1 MKPQLQIRSRGFWNN
16 ASNKVRLIAN
26 SASGVPADLALRP
39 AAERGSRQAELS
51 ASIRGRGIAAKAMGS
66 RLPFKELH
74 GEKAA
79 NFRLKG

>member
-1 MKPQLQIRSRGFWNN
+1 MKPQLQIRSRRFWNN

-26 SASGVPADLALRP
+26 SASGVPAARGLN
-39 AAERGSRQAELS
+39 EGSRQAEFS

-66 RLPFKELH
+66 RSALKELH

-79 NFRLKG
+79 NFRLKC